1 MNSVSIAIN
10 DFKKQLCGV
19 GIEIKL
25 VLPYQNLF
33 IALLRCNVPFFYFS
47 FFSFFF
53 FFLEYSKNE
62 RLYLGE
68 FQRGRACF
76 LRRDGAARAREGSP
90 RAQHQEGLG
99 TRGH

>member
-47 FFSFFF
+47 FFSFFLF
-53 FFLEYSKNE
+53 FNIFIRNMFPFEIELFDRIVILFFLMLCN
-62 RLYLGE
+62 
-68 FQRGRACF
+68 
-76 LRRDGAARAREGSP
+76 
-90 RAQHQEGLG
+90 
-99 TRGH
+99 